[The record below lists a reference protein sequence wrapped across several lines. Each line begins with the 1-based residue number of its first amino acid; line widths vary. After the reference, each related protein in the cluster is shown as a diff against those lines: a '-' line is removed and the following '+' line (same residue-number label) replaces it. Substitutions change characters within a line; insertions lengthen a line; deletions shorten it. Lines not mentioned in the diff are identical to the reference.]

1 MSVPGADSAVDLVV
15 IGGGVNGTGIA
26 RDAAMRG
33 LSVVLVEK
41 RDWAA
46 GSSGANS
53 GMIHGGLRYL
63 LFDRTVTYQSSLD
76 SGYIQRIAPHLLF
89 RIPFLF
95 PLAHRNEEGTRNLGQ
110 WVYDY
115 LTGVYVGAYDP
126 YARLKNGKR
135 HNQLTA
141 AEALEVEPGLSPKLH
156 SALTFDEHGIDP
168 FRLCALNAR
177 SAADHGASLRTY
189 TQVTSFL
196 RGEGGRVEG
205 VKLTDL
211 HTNAVEEVRSKVV
224 VNAAGPWAPRVARLA
239 NVKLA
244 LRPGKGVHLTLDRRL
259 SNYAIAC
266 YAIDGRQIFVMP
278 HESTTI
284 IGTTDD
290 DYYGDPDDIPITRDE
305 VAYLLEGVARA
316 FPKVREARVL
326 RAWAGV
332 RNTMYKWGV
341 NEDVLSR
348 EHLFV
353 DHAREGADGF
363 YSLVGGKLASFR
375 LQAEE
380 AVDVVCRRLGRRA
393 RCRTHE
399 VALPGGERVINSDA
413 LAEATRLPPYSLA
426 RLVYRH
432 GAEALKIV
440 DLAKEDPVLAAPVCP
455 CEGTLGAEL
464 VFSIRHEQAHHL
476 VDLRRRC
483 RLAMGSC
490 QGTRCIAPAA
500 ALLAR
505 ERRLNADETHAEIRS
520 LLDERW
526 KGNRAVAT
534 GDGLAQ
540 AELAQG
546 SFFTTG
552 HLPDGPLPGP
562 ARR

>member
-1 MSVPGADSAVDLVV
+1 MVV
-15 IGGGVNGTGIA
+15 IGGGVNGTGLA

-41 RDWAA
+41 RDFAA

-63 LFDRTVTYQSSLD
+63 LFDRTVAYASSLD

-95 PLAHRNEEGTRNLGQ
+95 PLAWRNKEGRRNVGQ
-110 WVYDY
+110 HIYDY

-135 HNQLTA
+135 HNHLTPR
-141 AEALEVEPGLSPKLH
+141 EALEIEPGLSPELH
-156 SALTFDEHGIDP
+156 GALTFDDYGIDP

-177 SAADHGASLRTY
+177 SAAAHGARLSTY

-205 VKLTDL
+205 VKLEDL
-211 HTNAVEEVRSKVV
+211 HTGGTREVRAKVV
-224 VNAAGPWAPRVARLA
+224 VNAAGPWAPRVAALA
-239 NVKLA
+239 GVKLK

-266 YAIDGRQIFVMP
+266 YAIDGRQVFVMP

-305 VAYLLEGVARA
+305 ISYLLEGVARA

-341 NEDVLSR
+341 NEDALSR
-348 EHLFV
+348 EHLFI
-353 DHAREGADGF
+353 DHARDGADGL

-380 AVDVVCRRLGRRA
+380 ATDVLVRRLGRRE

-399 VALPGGERVINSDA
+399 VPLPGGERLCDSDA
-413 LAEATRLPPYSLA
+413 LAASSGLPPYSVA
-426 RLVYRH
+426 RLAYRH
-432 GAEALKIV
+432 GAEAEKIV
-440 DLAKEDPVLAAPVCP
+440 AIARDEPALAAPVCA
-455 CEGTLGAEL
+455 CEGTIGAEL
-464 VFSIRHEQAHHL
+464 VFSIREEHARHL

-483 RLAMGSC
+483 RLAMGPC
-490 QGTRCIAPAA
+490 QGTRCIAAA
-500 ALLAR
+500 AAILAR
-505 ERRLNADETHAEIRS
+505 ERRLNAEETHAEIRS

-526 KGNRAVAT
+526 KGNRIVGT

-540 AELAQG
+540 AELSRG

-552 HLPDGPLPGP
+552 RLPAGALPGS
-562 ARR
+562 ASR